1 MIPSEWP
8 AGIDFWRYALRVYS
22 RSDRRAI
29 EGLAG
34 ESRDVDWYDVAT
46 AAFVAKREK
55 SYPRHPGVGA
65 LRRLARRYVRHFRH
79 ELIAGRQAGVD
90 GPPSGSV

>member
-1 MIPSEWP
+1 MLPSEWP
-8 AGIDFWRYALRVYS
+8 AGFDFWRHALRVYS

-29 EGLAG
+29 EGLAS

-65 LRRLARRYVRHFRH
+65 LRRLARRYVRHFRQ
-79 ELIAGRQAGVD
+79 ELIRQHQFLEG
-90 GPPSGSV
+90 GPPGGR

>member
-29 EGLAG
+29 EGLAA
-34 ESRDVDWYDVAT
+34 ESHNVDWYDA
-46 AAFVAKREK
+46 AARAFVLKREK
-55 SYPRHPGVGA
+55 SYPQHPGSRA
-65 LRRLARRYVRHFRH
+65 LRRLARRYVKYFRR
-79 ELIAGRQAGVD
+79 ELIREHRFLEVAARQR
-90 GPPSGSV
+90 

>member
-29 EGLAG
+29 EVWPV
-34 ESRDVDWYDVAT
+34 R
-46 AAFVAKREK
+46 AAMWIGTM
-55 SYPRHPGVGA
+55 PR
-65 LRRLARRYVRHFRH
+65 RRLSWLSARNPTHSTPAH
-79 ELIAGRQAGVD
+79 EPCAASRAAT
-90 GPPSGSV
+90 